1 MNPGVVAAWIDF
13 GVRCL
18 VAGAFALSAVVA
30 LTHWAVRSGK
40 LQPFSGWARFVRGWS
55 DPLLRPIERRVVR
68 AGGNPQTAPTWL
80 VALTVVGGLGLIA
93 LVRWLIGFIFGLIAL
108 SAAPSGYL
116 LPTLVSY
123 TFSLLIGALM
133 VRVIGSWFGLGPHN
147 RFMRIFYILTD
158 WLVEPLQRV
167 IPTVG
172 MFDISPLVAYLVL
185 SFARTLVLNAFWG

>member
-1 MNPGVVAAWIDF
+1 MNPGIVAAYIDL
-13 GVRCL
+13 GVRL
-18 VAGAFALSAVVA
+18 FVAGAFALSAVVA

-40 LQPFSGWARFVRGWS
+40 LQPFSGWPRFVRGWS
-55 DPLLRPIERRVVR
+55 DPLLKPVEKRLVR
-68 AGGNPQTAPTWL
+68 AGGNPQSAPLWL
-80 VALTVVGGLGLIA
+80 VGLTVLGGLALIS
-93 LVRWLIGFIFGLIAL
+93 LVRWLIGFIFGLLAL
-108 SAAPSGYL
+108 ASNPAGLL
-116 LPTLVSY
+116 LPTIVHY

-167 IPTVG
+167 LPNVG

-185 SFARTLVLNAFWG
+185 SLARTLVLNAFWG